1 MTVDDQIILRFN
13 LFREN
18 KLGKEFKR
26 DEMKKLL
33 KDQMNFPASDQFLI
47 AITGGVNPPI
57 VKVKRGLYAVNPKPV
72 YKDRLQKVFDD
83 YKKTIKSETTR
94 NKNITVEEAII
105 VLKKAGYRVLKPETK
120 WIEL

>member
-1 MTVDDQIILRFN
+1 MQVDDQIILRFN

-26 DEMKKLL
+26 NEMKKLL
-33 KDQMNFPASDQFLI
+33 KDQMNFPVSDQFLM
-47 AITGGVNPPI
+47 AITDGVNPPI